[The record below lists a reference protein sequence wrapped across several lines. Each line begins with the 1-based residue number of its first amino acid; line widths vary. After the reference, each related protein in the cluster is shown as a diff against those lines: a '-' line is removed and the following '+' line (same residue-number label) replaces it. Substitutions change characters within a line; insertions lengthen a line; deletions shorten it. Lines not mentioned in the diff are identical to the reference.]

1 MTYLQ
6 AVNKVLVR
14 LREATVST
22 VSETAYSALIGE
34 FVNDA
39 KRSVEDSWNWG
50 ALRTTLTVNTSTG
63 VFNYVLTDSQ
73 QSITVLDVINDTSNW
88 FMTPKTSSEFNNLF
102 LNATS
107 VPETSPKWYTF
118 NGVDANGDTAVDVY
132 PIPNGVYDL
141 RFNVVLRTADFESD
155 ADVFGVPTMPIIQ
168 LATALGAR
176 ERGETGGTSSQEL
189 FSIADN
195 TLADAVAFDA
205 ARFSDET
212 IWYTV

>member
-14 LREATVST
+14 LRESTVAT

-39 KRSVEDSWNWG
+39 KRAVEDSWNWG
-50 ALRTTLTVNTSTG
+50 ALRTTLTVNTSAG

-102 LNATS
+102 LNATA

-118 NGVDANGDTAVDVY
+118 NGVDSNGDTAIDVY

-141 RFNVVLRTADFESD
+141 RFNVVLRTADFEND

-168 LATALGAR
+168 LATAFGAR